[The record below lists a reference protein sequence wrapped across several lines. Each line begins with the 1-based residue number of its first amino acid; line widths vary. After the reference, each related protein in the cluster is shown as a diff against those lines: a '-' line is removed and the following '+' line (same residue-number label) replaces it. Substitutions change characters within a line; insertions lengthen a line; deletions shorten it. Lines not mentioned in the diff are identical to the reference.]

1 MSGLT
6 ERGENRPA
14 PTCRCLRRTGQ
25 ENAQPPGCHP
35 LQLCRPSLCD
45 AGILGFKGLDP
56 FVPKGRRE
64 EQPVGMLWA
73 LPCCSG
79 SQRGRLHLGLFSP
92 LSPCWWSSGVVA
104 KVASS
109 GDPGMEPEPGAMP
122 GDTFRD
128 TKDNRILHCVGGSFS
143 SLLLGH
149 FWLVWGCFS
158 AQLNLYL
165 GLGWKTVVSPCS
177 SLSLAS
183 GRARPGSDA
192 CLLCGLGQ
200 VTFPGWASGASFV
213 ELEVV
218 APAAAPSAHFLA
230 KHPAG
235 SLSYTSSGSGLQCGT
250 AVRGRTQ
257 SPPAWVHSCLCHLS
271 AV

>member
-1 MSGLT
+1 MNCEWFD
-6 ERGENRPA
+6 ERGENHPA

-35 LQLCRPSLCD
+35 LQPCLPSFCD

-56 FVPKGRRE
+56 FVPKGRRDE
-64 EQPVGMLWA
+64 RPVQDDALCSALLLW
-73 LPCCSG
+73 LS
-79 SQRGRLHLGLFSP
+79 RGLLHLGLFSSI
-92 LSPCWWSSGVVA
+92 SPCWWSSRVVA

-109 GDPGMEPEPGAMP
+109 GDPGMEPELGAMP

-128 TKDNRILHCVGGSFS
+128 TEDSRILHCVGGSFS

-165 GLGWKTVVSPCS
+165 GLGWKTVFPPCS

-192 CLLCGLGQ
+192 CLLCGLG
-200 VTFPGWASGASFV
+200 
-213 ELEVV
+213 
-218 APAAAPSAHFLA
+218 
-230 KHPAG
+230 
-235 SLSYTSSGSGLQCGT
+235 
-250 AVRGRTQ
+250 
-257 SPPAWVHSCLCHLS
+257 
-271 AV
+271 